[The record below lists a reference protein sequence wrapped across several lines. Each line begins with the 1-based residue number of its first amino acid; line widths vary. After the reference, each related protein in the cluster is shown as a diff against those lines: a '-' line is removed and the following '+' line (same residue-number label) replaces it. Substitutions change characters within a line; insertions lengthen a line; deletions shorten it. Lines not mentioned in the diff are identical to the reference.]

1 MAINPVTSLTLTQNA
16 VGDSLGTLSWSHDAV
31 NLDRFMLGYKRGVDS
46 EWTNL
51 EPLSVATFGSGPYE
65 TEVLITDGSIEW
77 RVVALEADGTH
88 S

>member
-1 MAINPVTSLTLTQNA
+1 MAIAAVTDLTLTQNGT
-16 VGDSLGTLSWSHDAV
+16 GDNLGTLSWDHDGV
-31 NLDRFMLGYKRGVDS
+31 NLDRFMLGYKRDIDT

-51 EPLSVATFGSGPYE
+51 EPAVASTFGSGPYE
-65 TEVLITDGSIEW
+65 TEVPLTTSIEW

>member
-16 VGDSLGTLSWSHDAV
+16 AGDSLGTLEWAHDGV
-31 NLDRFMLGYKRGVDS
+31 SLDRFMLGYKRDVDT

-51 EPLSVATFGSGPYE
+51 EPVTASTYGVGPYE
-65 TEVLITDGSIEW
+65 TEVLLTPSIEW
-77 RVVALEADGTH
+77 RVVALEADGTT